1 MRTMLA
7 LAAVAMLAA
16 SPVVAADMA
25 KPAPAKAAA
34 AKPAKAKPQPKQDAG
49 TTACPGVPAD
59 SQAAADCLMQQE
71 LSRLATK

>member
-1 MRTMLA
+1 
-7 LAAVAMLAA
+7 
-16 SPVVAADMA
+16 MA